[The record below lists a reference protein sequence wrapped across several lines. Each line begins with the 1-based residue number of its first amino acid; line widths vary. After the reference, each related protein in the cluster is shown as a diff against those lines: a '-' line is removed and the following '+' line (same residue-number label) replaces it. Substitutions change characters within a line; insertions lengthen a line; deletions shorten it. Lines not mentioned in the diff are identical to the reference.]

1 VADGIA
7 IAAFEHK
14 DTTGATQSVTQ
25 EFTVDRLR
33 VRAQGGRRRPR
44 LVPLCAAAGGPFIAD
59 DPGAARRPAVG
70 PSPRPGIGT
79 TAAGPPT

>member
-1 VADGIA
+1 MADGIA

-14 DTTGATQSVTQ
+14 DTTGVTQSVTQ
-25 EFTVDRLR
+25 EFTVDRLP

-44 LVPLCAAAGGPFIAD
+44 LVPLCAAAGGPFAGD

-70 PSPRPGIGT
+70 PVAAAGIGT